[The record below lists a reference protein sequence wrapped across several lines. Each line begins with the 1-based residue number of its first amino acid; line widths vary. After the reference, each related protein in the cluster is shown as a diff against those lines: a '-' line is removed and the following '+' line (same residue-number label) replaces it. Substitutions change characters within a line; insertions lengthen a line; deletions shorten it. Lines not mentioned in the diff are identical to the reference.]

1 MIKSPFKAIVI
12 CVLLDKKISKTPVFP
27 ADMITQGGFFDVF
40 NAKKFIVK
48 LPINVNKI
56 IFATNAQIE
65 GVAEEAPSLHYAW
78 HQSGANNK
86 TEIEFLTNYISRD
99 TQQWIVIACS

>member
-1 MIKSPFKAIVI
+1 MYQ
-12 CVLLDKKISKTPVFP
+12 VLHVF
-27 ADMITQGGFFDVF
+27 DVTTIIQGGFFDVF